1 MEDIKKMKVLCDCG
15 KSGTARKILVQDKDK
30 RLYTCYYYM
39 GNPLQNFVVDEKENL
54 ILDSYLLSDII
65 ITCGNY
71 VFYNYKG
78 WN

>member
-1 MEDIKKMKVLCDCG
+1 MKVICDCG
-15 KSGTARKILVQDKDK
+15 KSGTARKILVQDKNK